1 MVQGSGGLGLV
12 LHGSCY
18 WALGEA
24 RTHVRVW
31 SPAPSQSYPENPMQ
45 HQRQPPPYLTKPTD
59 QKQAQ
64 AHLGIKNLALRSLLV
79 KFPRSK
85 FCLTGQL

>member
-1 MVQGSGGLGLV
+1 MVQGHGVLGLV

-24 RTHVRVW
+24 RIHVRVW

-45 HQRQPPPYLTKPTD
+45 HQRSPLLIKLNLQ
-59 QKQAQ
+59 
-64 AHLGIKNLALRSLLV
+64 IKN
-79 KFPRSK
+79 KHTHIWESK
-85 FCLTGQL
+85 L